1 MVCLSQAHLLN
12 RRLRR
17 RGTGTR
23 AADRQ
28 RSVFYERIWCEAAA
42 AIEAMIEPLGDGLF
56 EITRDA
62 ARVRVCRNL
71 CPVDD
76 ALTLSIAGN
85 KPLVHRLL
93 ASEGLATPPHAEF
106 TLARIG
112 CAVEFLKCTSGP
124 CVVKPAR
131 DTGAGHGV
139 TTGVTD
145 RNSLARA
152 AALAASYGEALLIE
166 QQIPGANYRLLYLD
180 GTLLDAVLRK
190 PPTVI
195 GDGRA
200 SVRTLVDLANEV
212 RLAKGASNAQ
222 FLLTIDLDMRKTLA
236 SHGLALSS
244 IPARGAVVKLK
255 TAVNEN
261 RGLDNETATDSIS
274 QSIIADGARA
284 AAAVGS
290 RLAGVDVI
298 TIDPTIPLAESG
310 GVICE
315 VNTTPGLYYH
325 YHKADGPTP
334 VAVEILEWLLCS
346 AKLSVRVR
354 RQADNLAPVADRNR
368 ECSVPSTQYSVRST
382 QNSELSAQYLEPN
395 SQDSVP
401 LDASVA

>member
-1 MVCLSQAHLLN
+1 MFDLTRYPRILAGLSQAHLV
-12 RRLRR
+12 RRHLRR
-17 RGTGTR
+17 RGQ
-23 AADRQ
+23 AARGAERQ
-28 RSVFYERIWCEAAA
+28 RSAFYERIWSEAAA
-42 AIEAMIEPLGDGLF
+42 AIEATIEPLGNGLF
-56 EITRDA
+56 EITRDT

-71 CPVDD
+71 SPVDD
-76 ALTLSIAGN
+76 GLTLTIAGN

-93 ASEGLATPPHAEF
+93 AREGLPTPPHTEF
-106 TLARIG
+106 ALARVG
-112 CAVEFLKCTSGP
+112 LAVEFLETVGGP

-166 QQIPGANYRLLYLD
+166 KQIPGANYRLLYLD

-200 SVRTLVDLANEV
+200 SVRTLVDRANEL

-222 FLLTIDLDMRKTLA
+222 FLLTIDLDMRNALA
-236 SHGLALSS
+236 SQGLALNSM
-244 IPARGAVVKLK
+244 PTTGTVVTLK
-255 TAVNEN
+255 TAINEN
-261 RGLDNETATDSIS
+261 GGLDNRTVTDLICE
-274 QSIIADGARA
+274 SIIADGASA
-284 AAAVGS
+284 AAAIGS

-298 TIDPTIPLAESG
+298 TPDPTVPLSESG

-334 VAVEILEWLLCS
+334 VAVPILERLLNYDS
-346 AKLSVRVR
+346 S
-354 RQADNLAPVADRNR
+354 PPPR
-368 ECSVPSTQYSVRST
+368 EFES
-382 QNSELSAQYLEPN
+382 LEI
-395 SQDSVP
+395 
-401 LDASVA
+401 AAT